1 MIVTSTDLPGLPAP
15 RRGKVR
21 DLYDLGR
28 EMLIIATDRVSA
40 FDVVLPDPIPDK
52 GRVLNSLAAF
62 WFGTTRG
69 IIPNH
74 FLTDKVDEF
83 PEALAP
89 YRATLAGRSMLV
101 RKARVLPVECI
112 VRGYLAGSAWQEYR
126 RTGGARGYALPA
138 GMLESERLPEPL
150 FTPTTKA
157 ETGHDEPI
165 SQAKLA
171 DLVGAET
178 ARLLGEQS
186 CALYLA
192 GAAAAEKAGVILA
205 DTKFEFGYLDGKL
218 IVVDEILTPDSSRLW
233 PSSEYKPGGSPPSFD
248 KQYIR
253 DYLIGIGWDK
263 TPPAPSLPP
272 GVISGTSARYRE
284 AFKLLTGQE
293 LKSID

>member
-52 GRVLNSLAAF
+52 GWVLNSLAAF

-126 RTGGARGYALPA
+126 RTGGACGYVLPA

-165 SQAKLA
+165 TRAELE

>member
-52 GRVLNSLAAF
+52 GWVLNSLAAF
-62 WFGTTRG
+62 WFGTTCG

-126 RTGGARGYALPA
+126 RTGGACGYVLPA

-165 SQAKLA
+165 TRAELE

-192 GAAAAEKAGVILA
+192 GAAVSEKAGVILA

>member
-52 GRVLNSLAAF
+52 GWVLNSLAAF

-126 RTGGARGYALPA
+126 RTGGACGYVLPA

-165 SQAKLA
+165 TRAELE

-192 GAAAAEKAGVILA
+192 GAAVSEKAGVILA

>member
-52 GRVLNSLAAF
+52 GWVLNSLAAF

-126 RTGGARGYALPA
+126 RTGGACGYVLPA

-165 SQAKLA
+165 TRAELE

-192 GAAAAEKAGVILA
+192 GAAVAEKAGVILA

>member
-52 GRVLNSLAAF
+52 GWVLNSLAAF

-126 RTGGARGYALPA
+126 RTGGACGYVLPA
-138 GMLESERLPEPL
+138 GMLESERLPKPL

-165 SQAKLA
+165 TRAELE

-192 GAAAAEKAGVILA
+192 GAAVAEKAGVILA

>member
-52 GRVLNSLAAF
+52 GLVLNSLAAF

-126 RTGGARGYALPA
+126 RTGGACGYVLPA

-157 ETGHDEPI
+157 ESGHDEPI
-165 SQAKLA
+165 TRAELE